1 MGADRNQWQFPKNE
15 ANKIPGWRSD
25 GRGLENK
32 TVPLIGLSLA
42 SEIRDFLDTAPYVS
56 TRTALKALDT
66 TKDAVAILTESGREG
81 VFVWRAGDYS
91 ALVTADTQEGVV
103 IKADDIAAAS
113 GAWVRQYDGAIRPEW
128 FGAVQDFNGTTGTD
142 SAPAMSAMISVAK
155 IVKVPMSL
163 KSGNGYYCASG
174 LSATNMSFT
183 MRGDNFGSSSF
194 IFDNVGDGLVITQ
207 DDYLHATSLEGF
219 SIFTL
224 QQEPGVGLKITYSS
238 SDSINNRNV
247 PRCRVI
253 DVECRGYNILSDGW
267 ARGMLFTDTHR
278 PSIVRP
284 CVTGRR
290 NIADG
295 GIAQFKKMTSG
306 IEIVGTYPPT
316 FTAIPSDINIDSP
329 RIDHAINSIKGTGE
343 VEGLIVNSPVFVGVD
358 TGVICDY
365 STARPMVKIAGG
377 HMNVFSFGVNLTNAP
392 QSTISDLLIYKY
404 QDAVNATVAVSLNG
418 CDDSSVKNLTL
429 VNQASNAAT
438 HGEWNGVVVTNSARC
453 TIDDIR
459 HPSPSKTVTLSGTT
473 TLTRT
478 SGLKP
483 DGVYSGATVQTYDD
497 SSSGTN
503 EYSGGNKTIANAQ
516 NASGIV
522 VTGSPT
528 ALASHGPIS
537 VNKGERYLVQGF
549 VNATKGGVAGE
560 FLTTI
565 SAPVSGGAAASFG
578 AGRSSLLEREAQAV
592 TATVAQSVS
601 GVLTVTATGS
611 LTFQLIGTSTG
622 SNSDVVA
629 GDAQLS
635 ITLL

>member
-1 MGADRNQWQFPKNE
+1 MGADRNQWQFPKNVGG
-15 ANKIPGWRSD
+15 KVIGWRDD
-25 GRGLENK
+25 GKGMENK

-42 SEIRDFLDTAPYVS
+42 SEIRDFLDTPPYVA

-66 TKDAVAILTESGREG
+66 TEDTTAILTENGRDG
-81 VFVWRAGDYS
+81 VFIWKTGDYS
-91 ALVTADTQEGVV
+91 ALVAADTQEGVV
-103 IKADDIAAAS
+103 VKADAVAATS
-113 GAWVRQYDGAIRPEW
+113 GAWVRRYDDAIRPEW

-142 SAPAMSAMISVAK
+142 SAPAMSAMIAVAK
-155 IVKVPMSL
+155 ILKVPMSL

-194 IFDNVGDGLVITQ
+194 IFDNAGDGLVITQ
-207 DDYLHATSLEGF
+207 DDYLHSTSLEGF

-267 ARGMLFTDTHR
+267 AKGMLFTDTHR

-295 GIAQFKKMTSG
+295 GIAQFTKMTSG

-404 QDAVNATVAVSLNG
+404 QDAENDTVAVSLDG

-438 HGEWNGVVVTNSARC
+438 DGEWNGVVVTNSARC

-459 HPSPSKTVTLSGTT
+459 HPSPSKTVILLGTT

-483 DGVYSGATVQTYDD
+483 DGTYTNATVQTYDD

-503 EYSGGNKTIANAQ
+503 EYSGGNKPIANVT
-516 NASGIV
+516 NASNVAITSTPGAAA
-522 VTGSPT
+522 TF
-528 ALASHGPIS
+528 GPIN
-537 VNKGERYLVQGF
+537 VNKGERYLVEGF
-549 VNATKGGVAGE
+549 INATKGPTAGE
-560 FLTTI
+560 FLTQLAKTGT
-565 SAPVSGGAAASFG
+565 ATAVFG
-578 AGRSSLLEREAQAV
+578 ANRSSLLERSAQAV
-592 TATVAQSVS
+592 TATVAHSVS
-601 GVLTVTATGS
+601 GILTVTASGT

-622 SNSDVVA
+622 SNSDVLA